1 MTSLWL
7 DRVPIAP
14 LPVLEPDTKYDVVV
28 VGAGLVG
35 LSTAVLAARAGAHV
49 AVLEA
54 RRIGDGT
61 TGNST
66 AKLSLL
72 QGTQLSRIRRRQSAA
87 TAARY
92 VEANREGQQWLL
104 RYCEEHDVAT
114 QQCAAVTYAQTP
126 NAVDSVRAEYDAC
139 REAGLDVEWVDKLDV
154 PFVNYGGARLHD
166 QAQVDP
172 RSVLSALC
180 ADALDRGVHI
190 FENTRVVGL
199 TGLASGHVMFGER
212 CLDTE
217 RGPFRADTVVLATGT
232 PIFDRGIYFVRLHP
246 QRSYSVAFE
255 VPGEIPRDMYI
266 SADAPTR
273 SLRYAPGPTGDT
285 LIVGGNGHTVGRQDH
300 TIARYDDLVTWTRE
314 HFPGARET
322 HRWSAQDYVPIDAL
336 PHVGPLLPGYDRVLV
351 ATGFAKWG
359 MTNAVAA
366 ALALSGRMFGGKM
379 RWASALESWAP
390 RELTGLPE
398 GAKINTEVGLAMV
411 GGWLRAALGG
421 DGDLPAEGEGRVNRR
436 GVRPVGVSTV
446 DGVTTSVSAVCPH
459 LYGILS
465 WNDAERSWDCPLHG
479 SRFSHDGKVLEGPA
493 TCPLDIYDR
502 TETAAAERSSIS

>member
-1 MTSLWL
+1 VTSLWL
-7 DRVPIAP
+7 DRVPISP
-14 LPVLEPDTKYDVVV
+14 LPTLEPDSRFDVVV
-28 VGAGLVG
+28 VGAGLAG
-35 LSTAVLAARAGAHV
+35 LTTALLLARAGAEV
-49 AVLEA
+49 AVVEA

-72 QGTQLSRIRRRQSAA
+72 QGTQLSRIRSKHSAA
-87 TAARY
+87 TVSRY

-104 RYCEEHDVAT
+104 RYCAEHGVPTEA
-114 QQCAAVTYAQTP
+114 CAAVTYAQTP
-126 NAVDSVRAEYDAC
+126 AATEAVRREYEAC
-139 REAGLDVEWVDKLDV
+139 RTAGLDVEWVDDLDV
-154 PFVNYGGARLHD
+154 PFETHGAVRLPD

-172 RSVLSALC
+172 VAVLAALT
-180 ADALDRGVHI
+180 ADALDHGVAI
-190 FENTRVVGL
+190 FENTRVTGL
-199 TGLASGHVMFGER
+199 TGQTSGHAMFGER

-217 RGPFRADTVVLATGT
+217 HGPVRADTVVLATGT
-232 PIFDRGIYFVRLHP
+232 PILDRGGFFARLHP

-266 SADAPTR
+266 SADQPTR
-273 SLRYAPGPTGDT
+273 SLRYAPDAEGE
-285 LIVGGNGHTVGRQDH
+285 LLLVGGNGHTVGREDSPR
-300 TIARYDDLVTWTRE
+300 AKLDDLVAWTQQ

-322 HRWSAQDYVPIDAL
+322 HRWSAQDYVPIDGL
-336 PHVGPLLPGYDRVLV
+336 PYVGPLLPGYDRILV

-366 ALALSGRMFGGKM
+366 ALAISGRKFGGRM
-379 RWASALESWAP
+379 PWAAALESWSP

-398 GAKINTEVGLAMV
+398 AAKINGEVGIAMV

-421 DGDLPAEGEGRVNRR
+421 DGEPPAEGHGRVMRR
-436 GVRPVGVSTV
+436 GIRPVGVATV
-446 DGVTTSVSAVCPH
+446 DGTTVTVSAVCPH

-479 SRFSHDGKVLEGPA
+479 SRFGHDGRVLEGPA
-493 TCPLDIYDR
+493 TCPLDVIESSDSP
-502 TETAAAERSSIS
+502 APERSSTR

>member
-1 MTSLWL
+1 MPS
-7 DRVPIAP
+7 
-14 LPVLEPDTKYDVVV
+14 LEPEIKYDVVV
-28 VGAGLVG
+28 VGGGLAGLT
-35 LSTAVLAARAGAHV
+35 TALLASRAGARV

-72 QGTQLSRIRRRQSAA
+72 QGTQLSRIRRRHSAA
-87 TAARY
+87 TAERY

-104 RYCEEHDVAT
+104 RYCDEHDVAA
-114 QQCAAVTYAQTP
+114 QRCAAVTYAQTP
-126 NAVDSVRAEYDAC
+126 KAVRAVRDEYDAC
-139 REAGLDVEWVDKLDV
+139 REAGLDVEWVDQLDV
-154 PFVNYGGARLHD
+154 PFVNHGGVRLPD

-172 RSVLSALC
+172 RSVLSALT
-180 ADALDRGVHI
+180 ADAIDHGVHV
-190 FENTRVVGL
+190 FENTRVLGL

-217 RGPFRADTVVLATGT
+217 RGPVRADTVVLATGT
-232 PIFDRGIYFVRLHP
+232 PILDRGGYFARLHP

-266 SADAPTR
+266 SADTPTR

-285 LIVGGNGHTVGRQDH
+285 LIVGGNGHTVGRQEP
-300 TIARYDDLVTWTRE
+300 TTPQYEDLVGWTRE
-314 HFPGARET
+314 YFPGARET
-322 HRWSAQDYVPIDAL
+322 HRWSAQDYVPVDVL

-379 RWASALESWAP
+379 PWASVLESWSP
-390 RELTGLPE
+390 RELTGLPDA
-398 GAKINTEVGLAMV
+398 AKINGDVGVAMV
-411 GGWLRAALGG
+411 GGWLRAALSG
-421 DGDLPAEGEGRVNRR
+421 DGDRPDEGVGRVTRR
-436 GVRPVGVSTV
+436 GIRPVGVSTV
-446 DGVTTSVSAVCPH
+446 DGVTTTVSAVCPH

-479 SRFSHDGKVLEGPA
+479 SRFSHDGRVLEGPA
-493 TCPLDIYDR
+493 TCPLDVIER
-502 TETAAAERSSIS
+502 AESAAEERSSIS